1 MVLPCCGGDGK
12 EESSSTRFCA
22 ACLLKIATTKHSPEV
37 SNEYSPDDEERYDSL
52 VEQFYNNDCQTDT
65 TKFLECPRCRDILRV
80 NIEKIDSDYDDD
92 SSCDC
97 SVCRPGGRD
106 WINPENVQSITLQS
120 PSLEE
125 RVRYVGKKMGIAR
138 ILWRAA
144 FLHHGFMPM
153 AALRS
158 GGNESDVRKLASNW
172 GILRRKV
179 AGKNEIFSMERD
191 SHSELIKILG
201 LQNVQFNGEVFGK
214 DDALALQLSLGMGHA
229 LYTHTCELR
238 IDRTM
243 RVLNRFSFLLLL
255 FKGYL
260 PPYPLNRC
268 QELVVTGLNIFLLTM
283 LLQFVCIS
291 AVYIVSFFGV
301 GLSICYL
308 LRQSGDRSSWVIPSL
323 ISYLTYRVLNELV
336 FSGTF
341 VWFNLVVPNAVIG
354 IKKIIWG

>member
-1 MVLPCCGGDGK
+1 MV
-12 EESSSTRFCA
+12 A
-22 ACLLKIATTKHSPEV
+22 
-37 SNEYSPDDEERYDSL
+37 
-52 VEQFYNNDCQTDT
+52 QFYDNDCQTDT

-106 WINPENVQSITLQS
+106 WRNPENAQSITLQS

-125 RVRYVGKKMGIAR
+125 RVRYVGKKIGIAR

-229 LYTHTCELR
+229 VYSHTCELR

-243 RVLNRFSFLLLL
+243 RLLNRFSFLLLL

-260 PPYPLNRC
+260 PPYPLNKC

-308 LRQSGDRSSWVIPSL
+308 LRQSGDRSSWVIPPL
-323 ISYLTYRVLNELV
+323 ISFLTYRLLNELV

-341 VWFNLVVPNAVIG
+341 VNWFNLVVPKAAIG
-354 IKKIIWG
+354 VKKIIWG